1 MGRRRAYPV
10 FFSKSGGLMIENR
23 KYFGMTTSQLAI
35 LGGLAA
41 AACLVFGAAGWFV
54 FRGGFN
60 FSRSPANTPVP
71 QATSTSF
78 VIPTITPTLT
88 STPIPYEQLIP
99 NGWTQ
104 YRTALVEL
112 WLPSGFTSTSSGV
125 SGVSGNS
132 VLLEMALIGA
142 TSDSSAYKMF
152 VTVSFEPLTSDSLD
166 EFVDTRLSNIPADVN
181 MAERRKILI
190 NSTEAYRLMFEGHN
204 NNVSTNDLLFVF
216 QDGSVI
222 WYVRYSAEIKEFYE
236 MLSTFEQSVKT
247 FRIVR

>member
-1 MGRRRAYPV
+1 MT
-10 FFSKSGGLMIENR
+10 ENR
-23 KYFGMTTSQLAI
+23 KYFGMTSTQLGI

-41 AACLVFGAAGWFV
+41 AACLVFAATGWLV

-60 FSRSPANTPVP
+60 FSRPPVNTPVP
-71 QATSTSF
+71 ESTTTPF

-88 STPIPYEQLIP
+88 STPVPYEQLIP

-112 WLPSGFTSTSSGV
+112 WLPSGFKSVSSGV
-125 SGVSGNS
+125 SGISGNA
-132 VLLEMALIGA
+132 VLLEMALTDA
-142 TSDSSAYKMF
+142 TPNPSAYQMF

-166 EFVDTRLSNIPADVN
+166 AFVDSRLSNIPADIN

-190 NSTEAYRLMFEGHN
+190 NATEAYRLMFEGRS
-204 NNVSTNDLLFVF
+204 NNVSTNDLLFVL

-222 WYVRYSAEIKEFYE
+222 WYVRYSAEIKDFYE

>member
-1 MGRRRAYPV
+1 MT
-10 FFSKSGGLMIENR
+10 ENR
-23 KYFGMTTSQLAI
+23 KYFGMTTAQLGI

-41 AACLVFGAAGWFV
+41 AACLVFAATGWFV
-54 FRGGFN
+54 FRGGFK
-60 FSRSPANTPVP
+60 FSRPPVNTPVP
-71 QATSTSF
+71 KSTTTPF

-88 STPIPYEQLIP
+88 STPVPYEQLIP
-99 NGWTQ
+99 TGWTQ
-104 YRTALVEL
+104 HRTELVEL
-112 WLPSGFTSTSSGV
+112 WLPAGFKSANSGISGI
-125 SGVSGNS
+125 SGNS
-132 VLLEMALIGA
+132 VLLEMALTGT
-142 TSDSSAYKMF
+142 TSDSSAYEMF

-166 EFVDTRLSNIPADVN
+166 AFVDSRLSNIPADIN

-190 NSTEAYRLMFEGHN
+190 NATEAYRLMFEGHS
-204 NNVSTNDLLFVF
+204 NNVSTNDLLFVL